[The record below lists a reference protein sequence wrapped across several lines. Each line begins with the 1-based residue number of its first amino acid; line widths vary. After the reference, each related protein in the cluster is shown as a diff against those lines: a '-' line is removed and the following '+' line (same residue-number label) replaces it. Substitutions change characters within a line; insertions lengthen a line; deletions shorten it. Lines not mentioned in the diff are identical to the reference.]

1 MLIYEV
7 SNRDTWEREYILGEE
22 GALSNRFFKGYSRGV
37 TVEALEQIT
46 YEEFDNTIALINK
59 EVHGLYSG
67 YYFAHWDEIEYDDY
81 LGNYDVIYQ
90 VGETV
95 LFLKEW

>member
-1 MLIYEV
+1 MQIYEV
-7 SNRDTWEREYILGEE
+7 TNRDTWEREYTLGEE
-22 GALSNRFFKGYSRGV
+22 GALSNRVFKGDGSNV

-46 YEEFDNTIALINK
+46 YEEFDNIIALINK
-59 EVHGLYSG
+59 EAHGLYSG

-81 LGNYDVIYQ
+81 LGDYDVIYQ

-95 LFLKEW
+95 LFLREW